1 MRLSPLCYRLS
12 NSSILPHSPVPWL
25 ALTALA
31 IYVLLGWQF
40 CRTRLS
46 GHAQPRPAI
55 EQGALLIAFVLHG
68 LALWPP
74 LAQVPLHFGAA
85 EALSM
90 TAWLALL
97 VYLLGQLTLRLDGLQ
112 PPLLAVSIL
121 LLGASLF
128 LPPGHA
134 LAYPQNTLSR
144 LHFLAA
150 MLAQGLLANA
160 AGLAILMRFADRRLH
175 HADAHLLVQ
184 KLPPLIALERLLFGC
199 IALGFFWLTLA
210 LATGALFGEAIYG
223 KAIEFNHKV
232 LLSVAAWLT
241 FGGLLLGRQLKGWR
255 GKTASNWT
263 IAGFGLLLLGYIG
276 TRIVFEAILQR

>member
-1 MRLSPLCYRLS
+1 M
-12 NSSILPHSPVPWL
+12 PWL

-31 IYVLLGWQF
+31 IYALLGWQF

-46 GHAQPRPAI
+46 GHATARPGL
-55 EQGALLIAFVLHG
+55 EHGTLLLAFVLHG

-74 LAQVPLHFGAA
+74 LAQAPLHFGAA

-90 TAWLALL
+90 TGWLALL

-112 PPLLAVSIL
+112 PPLLAVVAL
-121 LLGASLF
+121 LLGASLL
-128 LPPGHA
+128 LPTGHA
-134 LAYPQNTLSR
+134 LDYPQNTLSR

-160 AGLAILMRFADRRLH
+160 AGLAVLMRFADKRLH

-184 KLPPLIALERLLFGC
+184 KLPPLMALERLLFSC
-199 IALGFFWLTLA
+199 ITLGFAWLTLA
-210 LATGALFGEAIYG
+210 LLTGALFGETIYG
-223 KAIEFNHKV
+223 KAVELNHKV

-241 FGGLLLGRQLKGWR
+241 FGALLLGRHFKGWR
-255 GKTASNWT
+255 GRTATNWT
-263 IAGFGLLLLGYIG
+263 LAGCGLLLLGYIG
-276 TRIVFEAILQR
+276 TRVVFEAILHR